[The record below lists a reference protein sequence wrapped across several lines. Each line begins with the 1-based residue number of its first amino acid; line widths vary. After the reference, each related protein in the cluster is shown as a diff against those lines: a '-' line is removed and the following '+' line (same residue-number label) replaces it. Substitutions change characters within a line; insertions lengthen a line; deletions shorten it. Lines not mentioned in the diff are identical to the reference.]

1 MSRSLGVLT
10 LDLVARVGGFTGA
23 MDKAGRSAEQNAKR
37 MEAAAKKSREEWVRF
52 GKVAGAAIAGLAT
65 GVFVKFI
72 AETRAAEQ
80 EQAQLAAVLQSTG
93 EAAGFSQGTLN
104 EMADTLEA
112 ISTFS
117 AGDITEAQTALLAFT
132 GIVGDE
138 FPRALQAATDMATR
152 TGTSVVQAAE
162 TIGRALDVPSKGMA
176 ALSKQGFRFT
186 EDQKK
191 VVAQL
196 EATGRS
202 AEAQGI
208 ILEALE
214 STYGGAAEAARDTFG
229 GALTALSNTIDYL
242 LTGEDGSLASATE
255 AINKFNETLRDP
267 STKEAVDATVSGLA
281 NLANRAVDLGKEFIG
296 LGEVASQTFNNIMGN
311 TTAAEDIQYEL
322 DTIDRALNA
331 SSFNNKPIQFL
342 FTSEEDL
349 QKLREQKAEL
359 LATLQIVETPV
370 EDPLNLDK
378 INKGLDQMLS
388 RAGLF
393 AGLEGN
399 TFFDEE
405 AILAAAKATEEA
417 AKQQEALNR
426 SYDTQVA
433 RFQEQIALT
442 GEVTELEKIRY
453 AITSGALV
461 GINAEQQAR
470 LEGLAAEIDAQE
482 QLSAIELDRA
492 EQAEELAAQY
502 QSVRE
507 GLLTQEERFNEAAA
521 ERYETLRAARE
532 QGLISE
538 QEFTEL
544 SAKSTEALNAQ
555 IEGIKEKTGELDEFT
570 KNAAR
575 SIQSEISDALGDA
588 FTGSSK
594 DILSDWGDL
603 LNKMVRDAIAADIT
617 RSLFGQDSSTGFGTG
632 QLMSGLGSLFAGF
645 FDAGG
650 NIPSGKF
657 GIVGERGP
665 EIVSGPATVTGRI
678 ETNRV
683 MSSGGGQQM
692 ITNNLTVQGRIDRRT
707 EGQIAR
713 EIAQQTR
720 KATARG

>member
-10 LDLVARVGGFTGA
+10 LDLVAKISGFTGP
-23 MDKAGRSAEQNAKR
+23 MDKAGRNAEQNAKR
-37 MEAAAKKSREEWVRF
+37 MEAAARKSREEWVRF
-52 GKVAGAAIAGLAT
+52 GKVAGAAISGLAT

-80 EQAQLAAVLQSTG
+80 EQAQLAAVLRSTG

-104 EMADTLEA
+104 EMADTLES

-196 EATGRS
+196 EATGRT

-208 ILEALE
+208 ILKALE
-214 STYGGAAEAARDTFG
+214 DSYGGAAQAARDTFG
-229 GALTALSNTIDYL
+229 GALSALNNSISAL
-242 LTGEDGSLASATE
+242 LTGSDGSLQGATD
-255 AINKFNETLRDP
+255 AINDFNETLRDP
-267 STKEAVDATVSGLA
+267 RTKAAVDSLISGLA
-281 NLANRAVDLGKEFIG
+281 ALATGAVSVATEFADLGDKIG
-296 LGEVASQTFNNIMGN
+296 YGLASLTGNVDEVTALEQEIKNIEKALSSSTFNTPFEYI
-311 TTAAEDIQYEL
+311 
-322 DTIDRALNA
+322 
-331 SSFNNKPIQFL
+331 
-342 FTSEEDL
+342 FTSDEDL

-378 INKGLDQMLS
+378 INQGLDQMLS

-417 AKQQEALNR
+417 AKQQEQLNR
-426 SYDTQVA
+426 AYGTQVE
-433 RFQEQIALT
+433 RFKEQIALT

-482 QLSAIELDRA
+482 QLAAIELDRA
-492 EQAEELAAQY
+492 EQNEELAAQY

-521 ERYETLRAARE
+521 ERYETLRAARNE
-532 QGLISE
+532 GLISE
-538 QEFTEL
+538 QEFADL
-544 SAKSTEALNAQ
+544 SEKSTEALKTQ

-575 SIQSEISDALGDA
+575 SIQSEISDALGSA
-588 FTGSSK
+588 FDGSSK
-594 DILSDWGDL
+594 DILDNWGDL

-617 RSLFGQDSSTGFGTG
+617 RSLFGQESGTGFGTG
-632 QLMSGLGSLFAGF
+632 QLVSGLGSLFAGF

-678 ETNRV
+678 ETSRV
-683 MSSGGGQQM
+683 MGAGSGQQM